1 MMRKIYVFG
10 NGNISWDKFHS
21 IYIEP
26 LKQFDFSECEFL
38 IGDFTGTDTLMM
50 EFLKDKTS
58 KVTVVHL
65 NEKPRYIANTFNTK
79 AKNWK
84 RIGGFKSDKER
95 DQYAISE
102 CNHFLAVDFNSDDKR
117 KSGTQKNIE
126 KCFSLGKIKI

>member
-10 NGNISWDKFHS
+10 NGNISWDRFHN

-26 LKQFDFSECEFL
+26 LKSLDLSECEFL

-58 KVTVVHL
+58 DVTILHIGE
-65 NEKPRYIANTFNTK
+65 NPRYFVNTFNTK

-84 RIGGFKSDKER
+84 RKGGFKSDKER
-95 DQYAISE
+95 DEHAISE
-102 CNHFLAVDFNSDDKR
+102 CTHFLAVDFNSDDKR
-117 KSGTQKNIE
+117 KSGTQMNIE
-126 KCFSLGKIKI
+126 KCFSLGKSRI